1 MDVPGLPGARMNP
14 FQGGVIYLAVG
25 TGAHVVYGGIG
36 ALYNTIGGPTS
47 YLGLPTTDEEGVPGG
62 RVSYFQNGKIVW
74 TPEGGAYA
82 VQAVSL
88 KTFDTGAFDFGQ
100 GFFDPPVGGSAELTV
115 YADGGY
121 HFVGHLHDSGFLPYK
136 DNLAFGLRST
146 SGYLY
151 TFVHSG
157 YMAGTLGGGS
167 RDDNWD
173 VSGTDPRLAA
183 NWADLEGCSW
193 YWQANVNADWGPLI
207 NQLEQAAGVILGVVG
222 IIVA

>member
-1 MDVPGLPGARMNP
+1 MDVPGVAGARMNT
-14 FQGGVIYLAVG
+14 FQGGEIYFSVG
-25 TGAHVVYGGIG
+25 TGAHVVYGGIN
-36 ALYNTIGGPTS
+36 AQYLSIGGATS
-47 YLGLPTTDEEGVPGG
+47 YLGLPTSDEEPAAVG

-74 TPEGGAYA
+74 TPDGGANA
-82 VQAVSL
+82 VQAVSSM
-88 KTFDTGAFDFGQ
+88 TFDTGDFDFGH
-100 GFFDPPVGGSAELTV
+100 GWFDPPVQGGAELTV

-121 HFVGHLHDSGFLPYK
+121 HFTGHFHDSGFLPYR
-136 DNLAFGLRST
+136 DNLAIGLLGT

-173 VSGTDPRLAA
+173 VTGNDPRLAA

-193 YWQANVNADWGPLI
+193 CWKANVNADFGPLV
-207 NQLEQAAGVILGVVG
+207 NQLEQVAGVVLGVVS